1 MHARYN
7 VSTMCADKIRVII
20 ADDHKVVREGT
31 REILQKESDLEV
43 VGEAGDGEEAVE
55 LVKKLN
61 PDVVIMDIAMPRLN
75 GIEATKQIKA
85 IAPGIAILI
94 LTGYEH
100 DQYVFALL
108 EAGAAG
114 YLLKDVRGQEV
125 VEAIRA
131 VHAGESV
138 LHPVVARKA
147 LDHFVHPEGKRE
159 VSKFQT
165 LTDRE
170 IEVLRFAARGHG
182 NKEIAAELDLSVRTI
197 QAHLGNIFNK
207 LKVGSRTEAVI
218 IGLKNGLL
226 TLDDIKET

>member
-1 MHARYN
+1 M
-7 VSTMCADKIRVII
+7 SSGKIRIII

-31 REILQKESDLEV
+31 RELLQKESDLEV

-55 LVKKLN
+55 IVKQLK
-61 PDVVIMDIAMPRLN
+61 PDVVIMDIAMPGLN

-85 IAPGIAILI
+85 NFPRIAVLI
-94 LTGYEH
+94 LTAYEY

-125 VEAIRA
+125 IEAVRA

-147 LDHFVHPEGKRE
+147 LDHFVHPDDKEE
-159 VSKFQT
+159 PSKVQT

-170 IEVLRFAARGHG
+170 VEVLRLAARGRG

-218 IGLKNGLL
+218 VGLKNGLL
-226 TLDDIKET
+226 SLDDIKES

>member
-1 MHARYN
+1 MG
-7 VSTMCADKIRVII
+7 TEKIRIVI

-31 REILQKESDLEV
+31 RELLQKENDLQV
-43 VGEAGDGEEAVE
+43 VGEAGDGEEAVA
-55 LVKKLN
+55 LVRDLK

-75 GIEATKQIKA
+75 GIEATKQIKVLHPRTA
-85 IAPGIAILI
+85 VLI
-94 LTGYEH
+94 LTGYEY

-125 VEAIRA
+125 IEAVRA

-147 LDHFVHPEGKRE
+147 LDHFVHAESKSEAP
-159 VSKFQT
+159 KFQT

-170 IEVLRFAARGHG
+170 IEVLRLAARGHG
-182 NKEIAAELDLSVRTI
+182 NKEIASELGLSVRTI

-226 TLDDIKET
+226 TLDDINET